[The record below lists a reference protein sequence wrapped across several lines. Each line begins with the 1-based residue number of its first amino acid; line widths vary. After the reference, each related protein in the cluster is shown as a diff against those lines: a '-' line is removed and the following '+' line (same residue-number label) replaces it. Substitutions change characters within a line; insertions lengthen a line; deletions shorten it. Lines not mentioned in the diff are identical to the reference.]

1 MANSY
6 TLLADLRAGRCSNTA
21 EVRLLRFWE
30 ARNTKKGG
38 ELMSVDMLFVDEQST
53 LIHGTVNTSRSQTAG
68 RCSNTAEV
76 RLLRFWEARNT
87 KKGGELMS
95 VDMLFVDE
103 QSTLIHGTVNTSR
116 SQTYRQDFNEGSIY
130 SLSGFDVTRSNN
142 NFRLSDAPVSVRFGE
157 GTRFTRVTDSDK
169 VIPTEMFRF
178 RSYDQLLALANTN
191 RQLPDILGE
200 LTAIRST
207 ISDGLHGSQR
217 VMLTLC
223 VERGLSVCVSLFD
236 GLAYAFHEK
245 MTSYGAEP
253 KVVLVTSI
261 NPKIV
266 GGRLFLNG
274 TSATH
279 VYFDTETNAA
289 STHLFGDGLNQTG
302 TSSKLHAQKIE
313 PITLSELNQ
322 YVLTA
327 DPQTIEFLCTARVT
341 DIQREKGWC
350 YIGCAKLA
358 DQTDDAV
365 FVAFDMEMVKL
376 TNIQASEAVQILG
389 VGVDA
394 HVEDEL
400 PQFVADIVGKTFT
413 FQLKLG
419 EFNFTS
425 KHQTFTISRIF
436 TERQHA
442 PLPAFVGD
450 GHDHG
455 PDDVIPV
462 QNPVAHEVSPD
473 TSTTVIEQAG
483 GVAAVTGEN
492 PNANYQSSSSAVP
505 GGPLGSS
512 KQIADPNENGK
523 KKARLE

>member
-53 LIHGTVNTSRSQTAG
+53 LIHGTVNA
-68 RCSNTAEV
+68 
-76 RLLRFWEARNT
+76 
-87 KKGGELMS
+87 
-95 VDMLFVDE
+95 
-103 QSTLIHGTVNTSR
+103 SR

-253 KVVLVTSI
+253 KVAGCSLMGPLLHMSTLTLRQMLQVHSM
-261 NPKIV
+261 P
-266 GGRLFLNG
+266 NG
-274 TSATH
+274 
-279 VYFDTETNAA
+279 
-289 STHLFGDGLNQTG
+289 LIQTG
-302 TSSKLHAQKIE
+302 TSSKLLHAQKIE
-313 PITLSELNQ
+313 PITVSELNQ

-327 DPQTIEFLCTARVT
+327 DPQGFSLRVEVDLFFLSSSSP
-341 DIQREKGWC
+341 
-350 YIGCAKLA
+350 GCDSSLFFRSGGALFKHRRGPSSP
-358 DQTDDAV
+358 V
-365 FVAFDMEMVKL
+365 
-376 TNIQASEAVQILG
+376 LG
-389 VGVDA
+389 G
-394 HVEDEL
+394 
-400 PQFVADIVGKTFT
+400 
-413 FQLKLG
+413 
-419 EFNFTS
+419 S
-425 KHQTFTISRIF
+425 KHQ
-436 TERQHA
+436 ERRRADECRHA
-442 PLPAFVGD
+442 LSG
-450 GHDHG
+450 
-455 PDDVIPV
+455 
-462 QNPVAHEVSPD
+462 
-473 TSTTVIEQAG
+473 
-483 GVAAVTGEN
+483 
-492 PNANYQSSSSAVP
+492 
-505 GGPLGSS
+505 
-512 KQIADPNENGK
+512 
-523 KKARLE
+523 

>member
-1 MANSY
+1 MRPA
-6 TLLADLRAGRCSNTA
+6 
-21 EVRLLRFWE
+21 
-30 ARNTKKGG
+30 ARRTDKIS
-38 ELMSVDMLFVDEQST
+38 MRDQFT
-53 LIHGTVNTSRSQTAG
+53 
-68 RCSNTAEV
+68 
-76 RLLRFWEARNT
+76 
-87 KKGGELMS
+87 
-95 VDMLFVDE
+95 
-103 QSTLIHGTVNTSR
+103 
-116 SQTYRQDFNEGSIY
+116 
-130 SLSGFDVTRSNN
+130 LSGFDVTRSNN

-157 GTRFTRVTDSDK
+157 STRFTRVTDSDK
-169 VIPTEMFRF
+169 FIPTEMFRF

-200 LTAIRST
+200 LTAIQST

-217 VMLTLC
+217 VMLTLR

-236 GLAYAFHEK
+236 GLAYAFHVK

-253 KVVLVTSI
+253 KVVLVTS
-261 NPKIV
+261 
-266 GGRLFLNG
+266 RLFLNG

-289 STHLFGDGLNQTG
+289 STQYANLFGDGLNQTG
-302 TSSKLHAQKIE
+302 TSSKLLHAQKIE
-313 PITLSELNQ
+313 PITVSEVNHAVASLRYRVELS
-322 YVLTA
+322 V
-327 DPQTIEFLCTARVT
+327 
-341 DIQREKGWC
+341 
-350 YIGCAKLA
+350 A

-376 TNIQASEAVQILG
+376 TNIQASEAAQILG

-394 HVEDEL
+394 RVEDEL

-436 TERQHA
+436 TERQRA

-450 GHDHG
+450 GDDHG

-462 QNPVAHEVSPD
+462 QNPVAPEVSPD